1 MVGARSAC
9 VRNTKVAGG
18 ATSRAPQ
25 CVGSDARRRAWASA
39 WPSRRAGNRAPM
51 TIHRSLALGL
61 AVLAT
66 AGATAASAQAAA
78 LSGLDKTY
86 LSGSIQG
93 DRFEIAGGK
102 LALSKSQN
110 AKVRALG
117 ARLVKDHGKSLAES
131 SRMAHH
137 FGLDVPKAPTPS
149 QRWELQIL
157 GTLSGPAFDQWYSR
171 LEVADHHQDIT
182 EAAGEVTD
190 GTDQQVRSAAHD
202 EIPILRQHLR
212 LSQDALK
219 AS

>member
-1 MVGARSAC
+1 MPDDMPWALRASRSAP
-9 VRNTKVAGG
+9 G
-18 ATSRAPQ
+18 SAPLM
-25 CVGSDARRRAWASA
+25 S
-39 WPSRRAGNRAPM
+39 
-51 TIHRSLALGL
+51 THRVIAIALG
-61 AVLAT
+61 VLAT
-66 AGATAASAQAAA
+66 TGAVAASAQAAS